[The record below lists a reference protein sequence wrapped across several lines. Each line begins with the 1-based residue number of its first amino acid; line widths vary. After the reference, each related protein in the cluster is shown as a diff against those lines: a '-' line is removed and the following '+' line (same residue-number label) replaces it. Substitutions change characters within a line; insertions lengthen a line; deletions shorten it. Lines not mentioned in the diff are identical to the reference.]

1 MKTVKNYL
9 YNVVYQLF
17 VIIVPLITVPYI
29 SRVLGKTA
37 VGINAYTNSIVT
49 YFVLF
54 GSIGVALY
62 GNRTVAYRRNDPK
75 ELTKVFWEIT
85 LMRLITISIAILA
98 YALYVFFIAREYHS
112 VLLAQGLLLLAAAF
126 DISWLFMG
134 LEDFKKTVVRNMI
147 VKVASLVLIFT
158 FVKTRQDLILFVII
172 TAGSQFFGTLTFWPY
187 LRKTLVKTKVSEL
200 DLWQH
205 FMPSIALFIPE
216 IATQVYLVLNKTM
229 LGKWYSV
236 DSAGY
241 FDNSDKIVRVLLA
254 VVTATGTVMLPRVA
268 STFAAGNFEKVKSY
282 LNVTFDFVSI
292 IAFPL
297 AFGIIAVADNFSLVY
312 FGPGFAGIE
321 DILKVLPLV
330 IIFISWSNA
339 IGKQFLLPTNQ
350 MKPYTASVIGG
361 AFVNI
366 ILNIMVII
374 PFGAVGAAIASVIAE
389 GVVTGIQLFAVRQT
403 LQLKYLFKNTW
414 KYLLAAGAMGMVA
427 YMIGTLRAG
436 VTGLVLQVVIGA
448 MVYVLLILLLKPTIL
463 KIVLQFIKTR
473 RISED
478 GL

>member
-9 YNVVYQLF
+9 YNVAYQVF

-62 GNRTVAYRRNDPK
+62 GNRTIAYRRNDSK
-75 ELTKVFWEIT
+75 ALTKAFWEIT
-85 LMRLITISIAILA
+85 LLRLLTIIVSTVLYMI
-98 YALYVFFIAREYHS
+98 YVFFIAKEYQD
-112 VLLAQGLLLLAAAF
+112 VLLAQSIMLLAAAF

-147 VKVASLVLIFT
+147 VKLASLVLIFT
-158 FVKTRQDLILFVII
+158 FVKTGNDLILFVII
-172 TAGSQFFGTLTFWPY
+172 TAGSQFLGNLTFWPY
-187 LRKTLVKTKVSEL
+187 LRKTLVRIKVTEL
-200 DLWQH
+200 NLWQH
-205 FMPSIALFIPE
+205 FMPSIYLFIPE

-236 DSAGY
+236 DSAGF

-339 IGKQFLLPTNQ
+339 IGKQYLLPTNQ

-361 AFVNI
+361 AFVNV
-366 ILNIMVII
+366 ILNIMVIAT
-374 PFGAVGAAIASVIAE
+374 FGPVGAAVASVIAE
-389 GVVTGIQLFAVRQT
+389 GVVTSIQLYAVRQA
-403 LQLKYLFKNTW
+403 LDLKRLFKNTW
-414 KYLLAAGAMGMVA
+414 KYLVAAGTMGIVA
-427 YMIGTLRAG
+427 YYVGTLRAG
-436 VTGLVLQVVIGA
+436 VIGLVMQVIVGA
-448 MVYVLLILLLKPTIL
+448 TVYGLLILLLKPTIL
-463 KIVLQFIKTR
+463 KVVLNFIKTR

>member
-147 VKVASLVLIFT
+147 VKLASLVLIFT

-172 TAGSQFFGTLTFWPY
+172 TAGSQFFGNLTFWPY